1 MITKELLHSLFEYRD
16 GELYHRKA
24 IGPKKAGAKAGS
36 RKADG
41 VSHVRVEGSMQLV
54 HRMVFLMHHGYLPE
68 MVDHINRDRSDNR
81 IENLR
86 AATHAQNAYNSI
98 ARVDSTSK
106 IKNVNYN
113 SRLKKWQVRVQ
124 ANKQRFHAGC
134 FDTLEKA
141 EKMAIELRNK
151 LHGEFARH
159 GNLMTAEEAKAFV
172 ATLP

>member
-1 MITKELLHSLFEYRD
+1 MITKELLHSLFEYRN

-106 IKNVNYN
+106 IKNVTYN
-113 SRLKKWQVRVQ
+113 SRINKWQVRVA
-124 ANKQRFHAGC
+124 ANKQRFYAGC